1 MLLGDILAQFNDDGI
16 AAEML
21 LRLDDLGL
29 IARLKEEA
37 DAQGRALGEFAA
49 SSVRHYAAN
58 ASDEE
63 WVTLMATLGRASD
76 PGVACMR
83 RAFAFVLADNALV
96 GKKCND
102 SNPSIHG

>member
-1 MLLGDILAQFNDDGI
+1 MLLGDVLAQFDDDAM

-29 IARLKEEA
+29 VARLREVA
-37 DAQGRALGEFAA
+37 DAQGRAVGEFAA

-63 WVTLMATLGRASD
+63 WVTLMATLGRAGD
-76 PGVACMR
+76 PGVACMK
-83 RAFAFVLADNALV
+83 RAFAFVLADDTRAGEKCDDKHHLV
-96 GKKCND
+96 RD
-102 SNPSIHG
+102 

>member
-1 MLLGDILAQFNDDGI
+1 MLLGDVLAQFNDEGL

-29 IARLKEEA
+29 VARLKEQA

-63 WVTLMATLGRASD
+63 WVTLMAALGRAGD
-76 PGVACMR
+76 PGVACMK
-83 RAFAFVLADNALV
+83 RAFAFVLADNALA
-96 GKKCND
+96 GEKGND
-102 SNPSIHG
+102 NHHPDRD

>member
-1 MLLGDILAQFNDDGI
+1 MLLGDILAQFNDDGV

-29 IARLKEEA
+29 VARLKEEA

-63 WVTLMATLGRASD
+63 WVTLMATLGRTGD
-76 PGVACMR
+76 PGVACMK
-83 RAFAFVLADNALV
+83 RAFAFVLADNAHAE
-96 GKKCND
+96 GKCNG
-102 SNPSIHG
+102 SHAPVHG